1 MRMSLCRE
9 DSDGVGE
16 VDRRADGNGGGILT
30 VLTTEEGKVA
40 MVHSDVAGYVG
51 EVSVKC
57 DG

>member
-1 MRMSLCRE
+1 MSLCRE